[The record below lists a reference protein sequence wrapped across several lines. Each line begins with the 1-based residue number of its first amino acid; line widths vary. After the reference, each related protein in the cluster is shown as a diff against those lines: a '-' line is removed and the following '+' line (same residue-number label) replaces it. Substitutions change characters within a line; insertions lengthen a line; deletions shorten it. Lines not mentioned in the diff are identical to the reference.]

1 MDIRFF
7 RNTENDEIYSI
18 NTVLRD
24 FEHFREEDPET
35 YAQINFGQYL
45 NDCLSKNG
53 SLREVYLHRLIRCGA
68 VWKTCKGDII
78 AAATDEDGN
87 YLEDVRTGKR
97 YYIFGKI
104 LDDEIMVYEN
114 IRE

>member
-7 RNTENDEIYSI
+7 RNTENDEIYHI

-24 FEHFREEDPET
+24 FEQFRAEEPEA
-35 YAQINFGQYL
+35 YAHINFGQYL

-53 SLREVYLHRLIRCGA
+53 SLEEVYLHRFIRSGS

-78 AAATDEDGN
+78 ATVSDDDEN
-87 YLEDVRTGKR
+87 YLEDVRTGKK
-97 YYIFGKI
+97 YYVFDKI
-104 LDDEIMVYEN
+104 LPDEIMVYEK
-114 IRE
+114 IRG